1 MTLSAQHPK
10 SSFDRIC
17 SGSRPPH
24 TVEHDLDI
32 LATFVEVA
40 KPGSDVRITQVV
52 KNDTSKDQ
60 SPLGLASTLVK
71 NVKLAGLINIK
82 DPITIDISP
91 DTKKDIEMKFKL
103 STNSEFEVIEI
114 VCQAPNFE
122 SGSSQLLSFAKKV
135 EEKKR
140 QANSATKND
149 TKNATTAEKAAIWS
163 LDDLDDDEVDLI
175 DPDTLIDEEDLK
187 KPEAAS
193 LRGTLVI

>member
-1 MTLSAQHPK
+1 M
-10 SSFDRIC
+10 
-17 SGSRPPH
+17 
-24 TVEHDLDI
+24 
-32 LATFVEVA
+32 EVA
-40 KPGSDVRITQVV
+40 KPGSEVRITQVV

>member
-1 MTLSAQHPK
+1 M
-10 SSFDRIC
+10 
-17 SGSRPPH
+17 G

-40 KPGSDVRITQVV
+40 KPGSEVRITQVV

-60 SPLGLASTLVK
+60 SPLGLASKLVK
-71 NVKLAGLINIK
+71 NVKLAGLMNIK

-91 DTKKDIEMKFKL
+91 DTKKDIEMKFQL

-140 QANSATKND
+140 QATSATKNH

-163 LDDLDDDEVDLI
+163 LDDLDDDEVD
-175 DPDTLIDEEDLK
+175 
-187 KPEAAS
+187 
-193 LRGTLVI
+193 

>member
-1 MTLSAQHPK
+1 MPQKGIKSEDQTWINEGDAVENVHRLTIAQHPK

-40 KPGSDVRITQVV
+40 KPGSEVRITQVV

-91 DTKKDIEMKFKL
+91 DTKKDIKMKFHL

-122 SGSSQLLSFAKKV
+122 SGSSQLLSFAKKDRR
-135 EEKKR
+135 KK
-140 QANSATKND
+140 
-149 TKNATTAEKAAIWS
+149 
-163 LDDLDDDEVDLI
+163 
-175 DPDTLIDEEDLK
+175 
-187 KPEAAS
+187 AS
-193 LRGTLVI
+193 R

>member
-1 MTLSAQHPK
+1 M
-10 SSFDRIC
+10 
-17 SGSRPPH
+17 
-24 TVEHDLDI
+24 
-32 LATFVEVA
+32 EVA
-40 KPGSDVRITQVV
+40 KPGSEVRITQVV

-91 DTKKDIEMKFKL
+91 DTKKDIEMKFQL

-193 LRGTLVI
+193 LRGSLLI